1 MGENNRKTVL
11 ILGAS
16 TMQLPSIRIAR
27 EKGWRIIVADADP
40 RAPGIKLADIFEEI
54 DLKDREGM
62 ARMAEQ
68 YVKEGNLDGVFTA
81 GTDFSTTVAWVAER
95 CGLPGISYDTALSAT
110 DKDRMREKLKK
121 AGVSCPDYVSLTEE
135 DDPETAL
142 AGLSLPLVVK
152 PVDSMGSRAV
162 KRVDSLSELKRAY
175 GEALKISR
183 ASRVILE
190 AYMDGPELSL
200 DAVIY
205 KGQAAVCGVADR
217 YIRFP
222 PYFVEMG
229 HTIPSA
235 LDKSELDKAEE
246 LFRRGIAALGID
258 NGAAKGDIKL
268 TSGGPMVG
276 EIAARLSGGYMS
288 GWTYPYS
295 SGVMVTGAALNIA
308 VGLPPGDLS
317 PKRRHVSAERAFISI
332 PGRISE
338 IYGKREAERVE
349 GIRDV
354 FFRVG
359 VGDEVRFP
367 RNNVEKCGNVI
378 SQAAGR
384 KDAAAAA
391 EEAAGK
397 IMLRLEEGHPATRAF
412 LFDDHPSGIEAFSL
426 KAGKNLKA
434 FRSMPDLIEGTGQ
447 MVLLGLPALEEESAL
462 DWHGLS
468 VRQALDRVVSLTGIP
483 VSGGNPSGGFAIG
496 SMFWKCLL
504 KGGAQGGVYL
514 VDTMRK
520 LRMEGKPIRN
530 FFMGPER

>member
-16 TMQLPSIRIAR
+16 QMQLPSIRIAR
-27 EKGWRIIVADADP
+27 EKGWRIIVADANP
-40 RAPGIKLADIFEEI
+40 QAPGIELADIFEEI
-54 DLKDREGM
+54 DLKDRERM
-62 ARMAEQ
+62 ACMAEQ
-68 YVKEGNLDGVFTA
+68 YVKEGNLDGVFTS

-95 CGLPGISYDTALSAT
+95 CGLPGISYDAALAAT

-121 AGVSCPDYVSLTEE
+121 AGVSCPDYVSLTED

-142 AGLSLPLVVK
+142 NGLSLPLVVK

-175 GEALKISR
+175 GEALKVSR

-190 AYMDGPELSL
+190 DYMDGPELSL
-200 DAVIY
+200 DAVVY
-205 KGQAAVCGVADR
+205 QGEAAVCGVADR
-217 YIRFP
+217 HICFP

-229 HTIPSA
+229 HTMPSA
-235 LDKSELDKAEE
+235 LNKNELDKAEE

-258 NGAAKGDIKL
+258 KGAAKGDIKL

-308 VGLPPGDLS
+308 VGIPPGDLT
-317 PKRRHVSAERAFISI
+317 PKRHHVSAERAFISI

-338 IYGKREAERVE
+338 IHGRREAERTA
-349 GIRDV
+349 GIKDV
-354 FFRVG
+354 FLRAV

-384 KDAAAAA
+384 REAVAAA
-391 EEAAGK
+391 EEAAGR

-412 LFDDHPSGIEAFSL
+412 LFDNHPSGIQAFSL
-426 KAGKNLKA
+426 KTGKNLKA
-434 FRSMPDLIEGTGQ
+434 FRNMPDLIEGPGE
-447 MVLLGLPALEEESAL
+447 MVLRELPALEEERAL

-468 VRQALDRVVSLTGIP
+468 IGQALDRVVSLTGIP
-483 VSGGNPSGGFAIG
+483 MSRGNPSRGFVLG
-496 SMFWKCLL
+496 SLFWKCLL

-514 VDTMRK
+514 IDTLRK
-520 LRMEGKPIRN
+520 LRVEGKPLRK
-530 FFMGPER
+530 FFIGPGR